1 MFIYIKGMRM
11 KRLLFLVLVML
22 PTLVM
27 SKERIISI
35 GPDITEIIYQLGA
48 GDELVGRDMRSVYP
62 PQAANL
68 ADVGYMR
75 TLNAE
80 GLLSLYPDKIIASQ
94 LAAPSVVFEQIES
107 MGIPVIFISGEPS
120 INGMINRILQV
131 AKAVERE
138 AQGGEL
144 VKQMQATLA
153 QIPSTKLP
161 LNVMFIRSFNNNSI
175 LAAGKETLIDYVF
188 QIAGVN
194 NALADMNRYQTLS
207 GEGLILAKPD
217 LIVTTK
223 TAMRHFQNE
232 EDFWLLDNVINTP
245 AGKNRQL
252 LVMDDMAL
260 LSFGLQTP
268 QAILFLRHYA
278 EKLVASQGNSN

>member
-1 MFIYIKGMRM
+1 M

-22 PTLVM
+22 STSVM

-48 GDELVGRDMRSVYP
+48 GDELVGRDMRSIYP

-120 INGMINRILQV
+120 INGMINRIQQV

-138 AQGGEL
+138 SQGGEL

-161 LNVMFIRSFNNNSI
+161 LNIMFIRSFNNNNI

-223 TAMRHFQNE
+223 TAMRYFQNE

>member
-48 GDELVGRDMRSVYP
+48 GDELVGRDMRSIYP

-107 MGIPVIFISGEPS
+107 MGVPVIFISGEPS

-278 EKLVASQGNSN
+278 KKLVASQGNSN

>member
-1 MFIYIKGMRM
+1 M

-22 PTLVM
+22 STSVM

-48 GDELVGRDMRSVYP
+48 GDELVGRDMRSIYP

-120 INGMINRILQV
+120 INGMINRIQQV

-138 AQGGEL
+138 SQGGEL

-161 LNVMFIRSFNNNSI
+161 LNVMFIRSFNNNNI

-188 QIAGVN
+188 QIAGLN

-223 TAMRHFQNE
+223 TAMRYFQNE

>member
-1 MFIYIKGMRM
+1 M

-22 PTLVM
+22 STSVM

-48 GDELVGRDMRSVYP
+48 GDELVGRDMRSIYP

-94 LAAPSVVFEQIES
+94 LAAPSVVFKQIES

-120 INGMINRILQV
+120 INGMINRIQQV

-138 AQGGEL
+138 SQGGEL

-161 LNVMFIRSFNNNSI
+161 LNVMFIRSFNNNNI

-223 TAMRHFQNE
+223 TAMRYFQNE

>member
-1 MFIYIKGMRM
+1 M

-22 PTLVM
+22 STSVM

-48 GDELVGRDMRSVYP
+48 GDELVGRDMRSIYP

-120 INGMINRILQV
+120 INGMINRIQQV

-138 AQGGEL
+138 SQGGEL

-161 LNVMFIRSFNNNSI
+161 LNVMFIRSFNNNNI

-223 TAMRHFQNE
+223 TAMRYFQNE

>member
-1 MFIYIKGMRM
+1 M

-22 PTLVM
+22 STSVM

-48 GDELVGRDMRSVYP
+48 GDELVGRDMRSIYP

-120 INGMINRILQV
+120 INGMINRIQQV

-138 AQGGEL
+138 SQGGEL

-161 LNVMFIRSFNNNSI
+161 LNVMFIRSFNNNNI

-194 NALADMNRYQTLS
+194 NALPDMNRYQTLS

-223 TAMRHFQNE
+223 TAMRYFQNE

>member
-1 MFIYIKGMRM
+1 M

-22 PTLVM
+22 STSVM

-48 GDELVGRDMRSVYP
+48 GDELVGRDMRSIYP

-120 INGMINRILQV
+120 INGMINRIQQV

-138 AQGGEL
+138 SQGGEL

-161 LNVMFIRSFNNNSI
+161 LNVMFIRSFNNNNI

-188 QIAGVN
+188 QITGVN

-223 TAMRHFQNE
+223 TAMRYFQNE

>member
-1 MFIYIKGMRM
+1 M

-22 PTLVM
+22 STSVM

-48 GDELVGRDMRSVYP
+48 GDELVGRDMRSIYP

-120 INGMINRILQV
+120 INGIINRIQQV

-138 AQGGEL
+138 SQGGEL

-161 LNVMFIRSFNNNSI
+161 LNVMFIRSFNNNNI

-223 TAMRHFQNE
+223 TAMRYFQNE